1 MRFAISIAILLG
13 FLAQRV
19 SLEQVE
25 AAIRRGDAQQARALL
40 DRWQKANP
48 NARDAHAVFLHAKL
62 TLDAD
67 SAEIEYL
74 QVAVSFSTSA
84 YAAES
89 LFRLGQARDAAG
101 DMKQAKIYFKRVVSD
116 FPQSEFAAQ
125 AKRYLKT

>member
-1 MRFAISIAILLG
+1 MRFAISFAVLLG
-13 FLAQRV
+13 LFSQRV
-19 SLEQVE
+19 SLDQVE
-25 AAIRRGDAQQARALL
+25 AAIHRGDAQQARVLL

-48 NARDAHAVFLHAKL
+48 NARDAHAVFLRAKL
-62 TLDAD
+62 TVDAD
-67 SAEIEYL
+67 SAETGYL
-74 QVAVSFSTSA
+74 QVAVSFSTSR

-101 DMKQAKIYFKRVVSD
+101 DAKQAKIYFKRVVSD